1 MATSAAAR
9 PPSAPPPAAEL
20 GAVAVGAQA
29 AGVVLAGGYLLGLVQ
44 GPVIAVVGGLAL
56 IAFGRA
62 VFLDRAWAAVTGVAI
77 AVLAGALGVGA
88 LRWDAIELRAL
99 RGAQAVL
106 GPTVLVGPIRVS
118 VAAWLG
124 LAAIVIAG
132 VVLLSAPVGKG
143 RPALAARAIE
153 GIVIGLAA
161 ATVFW
166 GPAIP
171 DGLDLGATAAAVGEW
186 GLVTGAV
193 AVPVVGLSFV
203 AAKAPMAL
211 RWALLVLAGALAAT
225 GAALVGSVL

>member
-1 MATSAAAR
+1 MVAR
-9 PPSAPPPAAEL
+9 APSAPPQVAEL
-20 GAVAVGAQA
+20 GALAVGAQV
-29 AGVVLAGGYLLGLVQ
+29 AGVILAAGYLLGLVQ

-106 GPTVLVGPIRVS
+106 GPTVLVGPVRVS
-118 VAAWLG
+118 AAAWLG
-124 LAAIVIAG
+124 LAAVVIAG
-132 VVLLSAPVGKG
+132 VVLLSAPVGTG
-143 RPALAARAIE
+143 RTALAARIIE
-153 GIVIGLAA
+153 GLVIGLAA

-171 DGLDLGATAAAVGEW
+171 DGLDFGELVPKVGVWVLATLAI
-186 GLVTGAV
+186 

-203 AAKAPMAL
+203 AAKAPMPL
-211 RWALLVLAGALAAT
+211 RWALLALAAALAVT
-225 GAALVGSVL
+225 GAVLLGTVL

>member
-1 MATSAAAR
+1 MSVRA
-9 PPSAPPPAAEL
+9 PSAPPQVAEL
-20 GAVAVGAQA
+20 GALAVGAQV
-29 AGVVLAGGYLLGLVQ
+29 AGVILAAGYLLGLVQ

-106 GPTVLVGPIRVS
+106 GPTVLVGPVRVS
-118 VAAWLG
+118 AAAWLG
-124 LAAIVIAG
+124 LAAVVIAG
-132 VVLLSAPVGKG
+132 VVLLSAPVGTG
-143 RPALAARAIE
+143 RTALAARIIE
-153 GIVIGLAA
+153 GLVIGLAA

-171 DGLDLGATAAAVGEW
+171 DGLDFGELVPKVGVWVLATLAIAA
-186 GLVTGAV
+186 
-193 AVPVVGLSFV
+193 PVVGLSFV
-203 AAKAPMAL
+203 AAKAPTPL
-211 RWALLVLAGALAAT
+211 RWALLGLAAALAVT
-225 GAALVGSVL
+225 GAVLLGTVL

>member
-1 MATSAAAR
+1 MSVRA
-9 PPSAPPPAAEL
+9 PSAPPQVAEL
-20 GAVAVGAQA
+20 GALAVGAQV
-29 AGVVLAGGYLLGLVQ
+29 AGVILAAGYLLGLVQ

-106 GPTVLVGPIRVS
+106 GPTVLVGPVRVS
-118 VAAWLG
+118 AAAWLG
-124 LAAIVIAG
+124 LAAVVIAG
-132 VVLLSAPVGKG
+132 VVLLSAPVGTG
-143 RPALAARAIE
+143 RTALAARIIE
-153 GIVIGLAA
+153 GLVIGLAG

-171 DGLDLGATAAAVGEW
+171 DGLDFGELLPKIGIWVLATLALAA
-186 GLVTGAV
+186 
-193 AVPVVGLSFV
+193 PMVGLSFI
-203 AAKAPMAL
+203 AAKAPMPL
-211 RWALLVLAGALAAT
+211 RWALLALAAALAVA
-225 GAALVGSVL
+225 GAVLLGTVL